1 MKTLLK
7 EASLA
12 GAGSSSAAAAA
23 GGGPSNQQP
32 AGVSRGT
39 AVARIASAAAAA
51 GNSNVRRSGNEYKLL
66 MRDLLQYQSSGS
78 RDAAAAAGNA
88 PNPNGVTAQALA
100 DKPAAGAGLLKHVR
114 ARQLQQGVVAAAK
127 RRKIGRSNND
137 LPAAAAAAV
146 QQQQQQRQQQQQQQR
161 QQQQQQV
168 GEGWVE
174 QQELEQLYMK
184 EQQQQEQRQQQQQE
198 LDDQVLLDM
207 LYAAEEQHQQQQQQ
221 LGEEQLL
228 DLLYIR
234 NEEQQQ
240 QQVQGKHLEEQIG
253 HHGDRAGQ
261 PPSQQQRQGLEAN
274 AVKPAAAAAAGGA
287 AAAAAAAG
295 LPGQRSKRG
304 VNLATF
310 YMAVD
315 GTRIWLKVS

>member
-1 MKTLLK
+1 
-7 EASLA
+7 
-12 GAGSSSAAAAA
+12 
-23 GGGPSNQQP
+23 
-32 AGVSRGT
+32 
-39 AVARIASAAAAA
+39 
-51 GNSNVRRSGNEYKLL
+51 VRRSGNEYKLL

-146 QQQQQQRQQQQQQQR
+146 QQQQQQR
-161 QQQQQQV
+161 QQQQQV

-274 AVKPAAAAAAGGA
+274 AVKPAAAAAAAAGG
-287 AAAAAAAG
+287 AAAAAG